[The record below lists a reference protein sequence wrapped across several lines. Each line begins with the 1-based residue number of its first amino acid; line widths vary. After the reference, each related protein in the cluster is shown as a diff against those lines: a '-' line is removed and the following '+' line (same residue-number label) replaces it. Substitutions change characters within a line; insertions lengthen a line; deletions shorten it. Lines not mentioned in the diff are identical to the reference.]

1 MNLSDVTT
9 FDLNKRFELRP
20 RVAIVEFITFGK
32 IVVARQTLPLTV
44 VEPSP
49 SDTKLRGDGS
59 NDAST
64 STLLANVVV
73 IQELCFGACEERVSA
88 CCGRH
93 GHLTRREVLAN
104 GDVESRDEFGLIAIE
119 TRPEAAVDVA
129 SMQDDIVTLFTVCAV
144 LSRGRGG
151 VSIGTF
157 EIRAIV
163 TEASA
168 SVKYV
173 VSCAYGFTL

>member
-1 MNLSDVTT
+1 MG
-9 FDLNKRFELRP
+9 R
-20 RVAIVEFITFGK
+20 
-32 IVVARQTLPLTV
+32 
-44 VEPSP
+44 
-49 SDTKLRGDGS
+49 DGS
-59 NDAST
+59 NNAST

-93 GHLTRREVLAN
+93 LYFTGREILAN
-104 GDVESRDEFGLIAIE
+104 GDVESGDKFGLIPIE

-129 SMQDDIVTLFTVCAV
+129 SMEDDIVTLFTVCAV

-157 EIRAIV
+157 EIGAIV
-163 TEASA
+163 TEP
-168 SVKYV
+168 SVGVKNV
-173 VSCAYGFTL
+173 VLCAYGFTL